1 MVTADQNSKHA
12 INPITTAMTTKRDRG
27 MVKRP
32 RTTGRLRR
40 KRAVPDVS
48 RSLPRAGSASQPHQI
63 PPAAASMM
71 LAAKRPR
78 VGQEVGWA
86 RRVDSRE
93 LVKVFLRSV
102 WRLAEAEIV

>member
-1 MVTADQNSKHA
+1 
-12 INPITTAMTTKRDRG
+12 
-27 MVKRP
+27 
-32 RTTGRLRR
+32 
-40 KRAVPDVS
+40 
-48 RSLPRAGSASQPHQI
+48 
-63 PPAAASMM
+63 MM

-93 LVKVFLRSV
+93 LVKVFLRSD